1 MAECRHARPQERE
14 QTHQL
19 WRKVFGDEPQAQEAF
34 YDLCAPQG
42 PLVLVEGSYSLH
54 PRLRARYDLRIFLTC
69 SREEQTAR
77 LTARE
82 GENFPSFRD
91 RWVPLEERYR
101 LACRP
106 EADSLLVDTTGFFS

>member
-42 PLVLVEGSYSLH
+42 PLVLVEEGQVESMLV
-54 PRLRARYDLRIFLTC
+54 LTPV
-69 SREEQTAR
+69 S
-77 LTARE
+77 
-82 GENFPSFRD
+82 
-91 RWVPLEERYR
+91 
-101 LACRP
+101 LACPAAAPCQGTYLYALATNPHSPLPRRP
-106 EADSLLVDTTGFFS
+106 VFRQKRL